1 MTQSI
6 VGTRVEDLSQIYN
19 GRISIRGTLS
29 LKNVVSDISLMQP
42 IDETQVGEPS
52 QQPTKITVSGQTF
65 DLPSIRNNYWMKT
78 IDQVSSFKSLIFIC
92 FVLMNISCRI
102 LMK

>member
-1 MTQSI
+1 MTQNI

-42 IDETQVGEPS
+42 MDETQVDESS
-52 QQPTKITVSGQTF
+52 QQATKITVSGQTF
-65 DLPSIRNNYWMKT
+65 DLPSIRDSFWMKT
-78 IDQVSSFKSLIFIC
+78 IDQVRNLLFILLFFLHYFFFLSLEF
-92 FVLMNISCRI
+92 R
-102 LMK
+102 